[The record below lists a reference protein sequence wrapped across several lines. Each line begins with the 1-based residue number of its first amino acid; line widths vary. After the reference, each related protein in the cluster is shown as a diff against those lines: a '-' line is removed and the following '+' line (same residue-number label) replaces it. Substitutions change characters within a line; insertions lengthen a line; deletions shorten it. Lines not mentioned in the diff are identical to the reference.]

1 MQLPNIVVRTISGA
15 VFVGLIIGALLV
27 PSSVPF
33 GILFSLLMMLAM
45 REFHTLTN
53 DKHQADVSPW
63 VGMLGG
69 LLLFVGEYLLQEGDY
84 PMSWAVAVLEVAYPM
99 FIAGFVIYQI
109 FGKRENP
116 VRSIAY
122 FVAGQVIIAYPF
134 ALLCSLYN
142 KPLLLLAVFVTIW
155 VNDTWAYLFGTML
168 GKHKM
173 IPRVSP
179 GKSWEGFVGGAVMS
193 LLTGWLCSLVM
204 PEYSV
209 WMWML
214 FAEIIVVFGT
224 LGDLTESLF
233 KRTLGVK
240 DSGNLIPGH
249 GGVLDRLDSTLL
261 AVPAMHILLTI
272 LDIINGNTLFALTL

>member
-33 GILFSLLMMLAM
+33 GILFSLLMMLAV

-53 DKHQADVSPW
+53 DKHQADVGPW

-84 PMSWAVAVLEVAYPM
+84 PMPWAVAVLEVAYPM

-122 FVAGQVIIAYPF
+122 FVAGQVVIAYPF

-214 FAEIIVVFGT
+214 FAEVIVVFGT